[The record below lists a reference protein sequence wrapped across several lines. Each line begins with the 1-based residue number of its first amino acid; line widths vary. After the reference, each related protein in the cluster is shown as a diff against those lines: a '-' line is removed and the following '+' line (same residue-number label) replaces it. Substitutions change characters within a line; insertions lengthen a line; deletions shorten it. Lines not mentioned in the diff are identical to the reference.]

1 MYGWC
6 LVFADSVSLSV
17 TSVIHEKRLEIGFHQ
32 KRQVTSHFEK
42 ILKALE
48 STTTTALTPQT

>member
-6 LVFADSVSLSV
+6 LVFADNVSLSV
-17 TSVIHEKRLEIGFHQ
+17 TSVIHEKRLELGFY
-32 KRQVTSHFEK
+32 RTIQVTSHFEK

-48 STTTTALTPQT
+48 STTTIALTPQT

>member
-6 LVFADSVSLSV
+6 LVFADNVSLSV
-17 TSVIHEKRLEIGFHQ
+17 TSVIHEKRLEIGFYR
-32 KRQVTSHFEK
+32 KIQVTSHFEK

-48 STTTTALTPQT
+48 STTTIALTPQS